1 MLQNQKRKKQKS
13 NNLLASRKMTR
24 IVPLEIRKKYR
35 KRIKNKDKTS
45 KEAEVP
51 VATDGRENR
60 HLK

>member
-1 MLQNQKRKKQKS
+1 
-13 NNLLASRKMTR
+13 MTR